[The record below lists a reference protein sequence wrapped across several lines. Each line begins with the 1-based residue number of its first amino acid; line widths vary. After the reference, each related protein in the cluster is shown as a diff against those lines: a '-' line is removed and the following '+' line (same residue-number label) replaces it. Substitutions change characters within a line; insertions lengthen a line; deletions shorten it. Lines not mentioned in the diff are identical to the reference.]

1 MLIKNLDGPIRKLVQ
16 LRPSRDLLAI
26 PQQGLVVLFTQ
37 KDALSCREYDL
48 YLHWRYYGMFF
59 SPFGQYDANRSV
71 WSWFILLWQSYP

>member
-1 MLIKNLDGPIRKLVQ
+1 MLIHNLDGPIRKLVQ

-37 KDALSCREYDL
+37 KDALGCSEYNL

-59 SPFGQYDANRSV
+59 SSFGQYDANRSV